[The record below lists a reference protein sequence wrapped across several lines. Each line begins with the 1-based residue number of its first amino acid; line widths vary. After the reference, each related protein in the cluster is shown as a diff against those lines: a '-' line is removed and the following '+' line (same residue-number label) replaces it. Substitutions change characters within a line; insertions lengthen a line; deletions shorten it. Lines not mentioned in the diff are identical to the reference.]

1 MRKAA
6 LFILLFTSLFIL
18 PLNAEEPM
26 VQSEVKINL
35 ALSGLDEVEFGFSDD
50 PDILD
55 KDEINSIP
63 YVSLET
69 IATNSDSIIAGSNL
83 YIYYRI
89 QSDKSFKITL
99 ESAPL
104 SALKKEEGEIKW
116 WSLIHDHE
124 IDGTTTFEHEFFGG
138 DDYAPKLIYEH
149 NPGIAIGSEGIIPIT
164 IRTED
169 LTYVPVTSYS
179 TEIILTLSVE
189 GGNV

>member
-50 PDILD
+50 PDILG
-55 KDEINSIP
+55 KDEIDSIP

-69 IATNSDSIIAGSNL
+69 IETNSDRIIAGTNL

-104 SALKKEEGEIKW
+104 SALEKEEGEIKW
-116 WSLIHDHE
+116 CSLIHDHE
-124 IDGTTTFEHEFFGG
+124 IDGFEHDVFGG

-169 LTYVPVTSYS
+169 LTYVPVKSYS